1 MWKIY
6 FCTTSLYVSRII
18 KSGETALSLDER
30 KIKNRTKVTIMF
42 NLNILHFTSYDAQAD
57 KMNDIEAMRSETELR
72 PVRKRRATER

>member
-1 MWKIY
+1 
-6 FCTTSLYVSRII
+6 
-18 KSGETALSLDER
+18 
-30 KIKNRTKVTIMF
+30 MF